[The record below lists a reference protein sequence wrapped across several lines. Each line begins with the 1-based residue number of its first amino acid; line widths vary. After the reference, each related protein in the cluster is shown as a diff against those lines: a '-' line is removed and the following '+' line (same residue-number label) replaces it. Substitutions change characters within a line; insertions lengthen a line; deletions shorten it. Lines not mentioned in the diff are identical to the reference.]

1 MWLDIMKM
9 IFEFISNSND
19 MKAEKKLRIS
29 EVFQDISDLLEETVI
44 DLKNDVYPHGKCMSM
59 ANLADS
65 MTGLMKDYVEKD
77 KLEQLTYMLKDACR
91 LEKEF
96 ANRTNPNS
104 ILDIQT
110 TAGMFNSF
118 AIMYKII

>member
-9 IFEFISNSND
+9 IFEFILKSDN
-19 MKAEKKLRIS
+19 MKAEKKLKIA
-29 EVFQDISDLLEETVI
+29 EVFQDISDLLEETVV

-59 ANLADS
+59 ANLADN

-77 KLEQLTYMLKDACR
+77 KLEELTYMLKDACR

>member
-9 IFEFISNSND
+9 IFEFISKSDD

-29 EVFQDISDLLEETVI
+29 EVFQDISDLLEETVD
-44 DLKNDVYPHGKCMSM
+44 DLRNDIYPHGKCMSM
-59 ANLADS
+59 ANLAEN
-65 MTGLMKDYVEKD
+65 MTDLMKDYVEKD
-77 KLEQLTYMLKDACR
+77 KLEKLTFMLKDACR

-96 ANRTNPNS
+96 ATRSNPGS
-104 ILDIQT
+104 ILEIQT